1 MTELERYQQW
11 CEQAPLN
18 EAGRAALAAMQNDE
32 TERKGC
38 FGAELQF
45 GTAGIRGIMGI
56 GTNRLNDFTVR
67 RTAQGLAA
75 WLTSTELPQRCAIGY
90 DSRHNSRR
98 YAELCAVAL
107 AERGVHVYVYHEL
120 APTPMLSFAVRQLG
134 CGCGIVVSASHNAGI
149 YNGIKCY
156 GPDGCQMTDE
166 PAARV
171 FAEIE
176 KIPYFLPAEKSFED
190 FLAEGGVEFIAP
202 ELWERYYE
210 TVLGERLAT
219 VPSDNLNLL
228 YTPLCGTGNKPVRT
242 VLGRIGVNVAVVPA
256 QEKPDGDFKTCEYP
270 NPETDAA
277 LNESYKIA
285 RETHPDL
292 ILGTDPD
299 CDRVAVAVPVEGGFR
314 KLSGNEL
321 GCLLLDYIL
330 GTMQKAGTLPADPV
344 AVRSI
349 VSTPMADKIAAS
361 YGVKMRRVLTG
372 FKYIGGEILALEQK
386 HEENRFVFGFEES
399 CGYLKGTY
407 ARDKDAVVA
416 SMLTCDLAAALK
428 REGTNL
434 AEHMDALYSRFGWHE
449 ARVLSCELQGP
460 DAMEISAGFMAQ
472 MRRELPKAVCGIA
485 VTSVTDYQARVTRD
499 LVHGTEEAVT
509 LPKSNV
515 LVLQLGEKG
524 TVILR
529 PSGTEPKVKIYLTAV
544 DADRAAAL
552 KLLDDMAAEM
562 SGYLPKKRLT
572 TGRFSAIITA

>member
-11 CEQAPLN
+11 CEQAPLD

-176 KIPYFLPAEKSFED
+176 KIPYFLPAKKSFED

-299 CDRVAVAVPVEGGFR
+299 CDRVAVAVPVEGSFR

-372 FKYIGGEILALEQK
+372 FKYIGGEILALEQM

-428 REGTNL
+428 REGKNL

-544 DADRAAAL
+544 DTDRAAAM

-562 SGYLPKKRLT
+562 SGYLPKN
-572 TGRFSAIITA
+572 A

>member
-11 CEQAPLN
+11 CEQAPLD

-299 CDRVAVAVPVEGGFR
+299 CDRVAVAVPVEGSFR

-428 REGTNL
+428 REGKNL

-485 VTSVTDYQARVTRD
+485 VTSVTDYQTRVTRD

-544 DADRAAAL
+544 DADRAAAM

-562 SGYLPKKRLT
+562 SGYLPKN
-572 TGRFSAIITA
+572 A

>member
-11 CEQAPLN
+11 CEQAPLD

-202 ELWERYYE
+202 ELCERYYE

-299 CDRVAVAVPVEGGFR
+299 CDRVAVAVPVEGSFR

-544 DADRAAAL
+544 DADRAAAM

-562 SGYLPKKRLT
+562 SGYLPKN
-572 TGRFSAIITA
+572 A

>member
-330 GTMQKAGTLPADPV
+330 DTMQKAGTLPADPV

-544 DADRAAAL
+544 DADRAAAM

-562 SGYLPKKRLT
+562 SGYLPKN
-572 TGRFSAIITA
+572 A

>member
-11 CEQAPLN
+11 CEQAPLD

-156 GPDGCQMTDE
+156 GPDGCQLTDE

-210 TVLGERLAT
+210 TVLGERLTTA
-219 VPSDNLNLL
+219 PSDNLNLL

-299 CDRVAVAVPVEGGFR
+299 CDRVAVAVPVGGGFR

-434 AEHMDALYSRFGWHE
+434 AEHMNALYSRFGWHE

-544 DADRAAAL
+544 DADRAAAM

-562 SGYLPKKRLT
+562 SGYLPKN
-572 TGRFSAIITA
+572 A

>member
-171 FAEIE
+171 FGEIE

-299 CDRVAVAVPVEGGFR
+299 CDRVAVAVPVGGGFR

-428 REGTNL
+428 REGKNL

-472 MRRELPKAVCGIA
+472 MRRELPKTVCGIA

-562 SGYLPKKRLT
+562 SGYLPKN
-572 TGRFSAIITA
+572 A

>member
-38 FGAELQF
+38 FDAELQF

-176 KIPYFLPAEKSFED
+176 KIPYFLPAKKSFED

-330 GTMQKAGTLPADPV
+330 GTMQKAGTLPADPI

-485 VTSVTDYQARVTRD
+485 VTSVTDYQARVTRN

-544 DADRAAAL
+544 DADRAAAM

-562 SGYLPKKRLT
+562 SGYLPKN
-572 TGRFSAIITA
+572 A

>member
-210 TVLGERLAT
+210 TVLGERLAAI
-219 VPSDNLNLL
+219 PSDNLNLL

-485 VTSVTDYQARVTRD
+485 VTSVTDYQARVTHD

-544 DADRAAAL
+544 DTDRAAAM

-562 SGYLPKKRLT
+562 SGYLPKN
-572 TGRFSAIITA
+572 A

>member
-11 CEQAPLN
+11 CEQAPLD

-202 ELWERYYE
+202 EL
-210 TVLGERLAT
+210 
-219 VPSDNLNLL
+219 NLL

-361 YGVKMRRVLTG
+361 YGVMMRRVLTG

-434 AEHMDALYSRFGWHE
+434 AEHMDALYRRFGWHE

-544 DADRAAAL
+544 DADRAAAM

-562 SGYLPKKRLT
+562 SGYLPKN
-572 TGRFSAIITA
+572 A

>member
-11 CEQAPLN
+11 CEQAPLD

-210 TVLGERLAT
+210 TVLGERLAAI
-219 VPSDNLNLL
+219 PSDNLNLL

-299 CDRVAVAVPVEGGFR
+299 CDRVAVAVPVGGGFR

-372 FKYIGGEILALEQK
+372 FKYIGGEILTLEQK

-472 MRRELPKAVCGIA
+472 MRRDLPKAVCGIA
-485 VTSVTDYQARVTRD
+485 VTSVTDYQARVTHD

-544 DADRAAAL
+544 DADRAAAM

-562 SGYLPKKRLT
+562 SGYLPKN
-572 TGRFSAIITA
+572 A

>member
-18 EAGRAALAAMQNDE
+18 EAERAALAAMQNDE

-299 CDRVAVAVPVEGGFR
+299 CDRVAVAVPVEGSFR

-434 AEHMDALYSRFGWHE
+434 AEHMDALYRRFGWHE

-485 VTSVTDYQARVTRD
+485 VTSFTDYQARVTRD
-499 LVHGTEEAVT
+499 LLHGTEEAVT

-544 DADRAAAL
+544 DADRAAAM

-562 SGYLPKKRLT
+562 SGYLPKN
-572 TGRFSAIITA
+572 A

>member
-11 CEQAPLN
+11 CEQAPLD

-428 REGTNL
+428 REGKNL

-485 VTSVTDYQARVTRD
+485 VASVTDYQARVTRD

-544 DADRAAAL
+544 DADRAAAM

-562 SGYLPKKRLT
+562 SGYLPKN
-572 TGRFSAIITA
+572 A

>member
-11 CEQAPLN
+11 CEQAPLD

-277 LNESYKIA
+277 LNESYKLA

-416 SMLTCDLAAALK
+416 SMLTCDLAAVLK

-485 VTSVTDYQARVTRD
+485 VASVTDYQARVTRD

-544 DADRAAAL
+544 DADRAAAM

-562 SGYLPKKRLT
+562 SGYLPKN
-572 TGRFSAIITA
+572 A

>member
-299 CDRVAVAVPVEGGFR
+299 CARVAVAVPVGGGFR

-372 FKYIGGEILALEQK
+372 FKYIGGEILTLEQK

-544 DADRAAAL
+544 DADRAAAM

-562 SGYLPKKRLT
+562 SGYLPKN
-572 TGRFSAIITA
+572 A

>member
-210 TVLGERLAT
+210 TVLGERLAAI
-219 VPSDNLNLL
+219 PSDNLNLL

-299 CDRVAVAVPVEGGFR
+299 CDRVAVAVPVGGGFR

-330 GTMQKAGTLPADPV
+330 GTMQKSGTLPADPV

-544 DADRAAAL
+544 DADRAAAM

-562 SGYLPKKRLT
+562 SGYLPKN
-572 TGRFSAIITA
+572 A

>member
-219 VPSDNLNLL
+219 VPSNNLNLL

-256 QEKPDGDFKTCEYP
+256 QEKPDGDFRTCEYP

-434 AEHMDALYSRFGWHE
+434 AEHMNALYSRFGWHE

-544 DADRAAAL
+544 DADRAAAM

-562 SGYLPKKRLT
+562 SGYLPKN
-572 TGRFSAIITA
+572 A

>member
-176 KIPYFLPAEKSFED
+176 KIPYFLPVEKSFED

-544 DADRAAAL
+544 DADRAAAM

-562 SGYLPKKRLT
+562 SGYLPKN
-572 TGRFSAIITA
+572 A

>member
-434 AEHMDALYSRFGWHE
+434 AEHMNALYSRFGWHE

-544 DADRAAAL
+544 DADRAAAM

-562 SGYLPKKRLT
+562 SGYLPKN
-572 TGRFSAIITA
+572 A

>member
-11 CEQAPLN
+11 CEQAPLD

-32 TERKGC
+32 TERKGR

-219 VPSDNLNLL
+219 VPSNNLNLL

-299 CDRVAVAVPVEGGFR
+299 CDRVAVAVPVEGSFR

-428 REGTNL
+428 REGKNL
-434 AEHMDALYSRFGWHE
+434 AEHMDALYRRFGWHE

-562 SGYLPKKRLT
+562 SGYLPKN
-572 TGRFSAIITA
+572 A

>member
-11 CEQAPLN
+11 CEQAPLDK
-18 EAGRAALAAMQNDE
+18 AGRAALAAMQNDE

-299 CDRVAVAVPVEGGFR
+299 CDRVAVAVPVGGGFR

-562 SGYLPKKRLT
+562 SGYLPKN
-572 TGRFSAIITA
+572 A

>member
-11 CEQAPLN
+11 CEQAPLD

-210 TVLGERLAT
+210 TVLGERLAAI
-219 VPSDNLNLL
+219 PSDNLNLL

-299 CDRVAVAVPVEGGFR
+299 CDRVAVAVPVGGGFR

-434 AEHMDALYSRFGWHE
+434 AEHMDALYRRFGWHE

-485 VTSVTDYQARVTRD
+485 VTSVTDYQARVTHD

-562 SGYLPKKRLT
+562 SGYLPKN
-572 TGRFSAIITA
+572 A

>member
-18 EAGRAALAAMQNDE
+18 EAERAALAAMQNDE

-299 CDRVAVAVPVEGGFR
+299 CDRVAVAVPVEGSFR

-434 AEHMDALYSRFGWHE
+434 AEHMDALYRRFGWHE

-485 VTSVTDYQARVTRD
+485 VTSFTDYQARVTRD
-499 LVHGTEEAVT
+499 LLHGTEEAVT

-544 DADRAAAL
+544 DTDRAAAM

-562 SGYLPKKRLT
+562 SGYLPKN
-572 TGRFSAIITA
+572 A

>member
-11 CEQAPLN
+11 CEQAPLD

-544 DADRAAAL
+544 DADRAAAM
-552 KLLDDMAAEM
+552 KLLDDMAADM
-562 SGYLPKKRLT
+562 SGYLPKN
-572 TGRFSAIITA
+572 A

>member
-190 FLAEGGVEFIAP
+190 FLAEGGVEFIAA

-428 REGTNL
+428 REGKNL

-544 DADRAAAL
+544 DADRAAAM

-562 SGYLPKKRLT
+562 SGYLPKN
-572 TGRFSAIITA
+572 A

>member
-11 CEQAPLN
+11 CEQAPLD

-399 CGYLKGTY
+399 CGYLKGPY

-428 REGTNL
+428 REGKNL

-544 DADRAAAL
+544 DTDRAAAM

-562 SGYLPKKRLT
+562 SGYLPKN
-572 TGRFSAIITA
+572 A

>member
-18 EAGRAALAAMQNDE
+18 EAGRAALTAMQNDE

-544 DADRAAAL
+544 DADRAAAM

-562 SGYLPKKRLT
+562 SGYLPKN
-572 TGRFSAIITA
+572 A

>member
-11 CEQAPLN
+11 CEQAPLD

-171 FAEIE
+171 FGEIE

-330 GTMQKAGTLPADPV
+330 CTMQKAGTLPADPV

-372 FKYIGGEILALEQK
+372 FKYIGGEILTLEQK

-434 AEHMDALYSRFGWHE
+434 AEHMDALYRRFGWHE

-472 MRRELPKAVCGIA
+472 MRRELPKTVCGIA
-485 VTSVTDYQARVTRD
+485 VTSVTDYQTRVTRD

-562 SGYLPKKRLT
+562 SGYLPKN
-572 TGRFSAIITA
+572 A

>member
-386 HEENRFVFGFEES
+386 HEGNRFVFGFEES

-544 DADRAAAL
+544 DADRAAAM

-562 SGYLPKKRLT
+562 SGYLPKN
-572 TGRFSAIITA
+572 A

>member
-11 CEQAPLN
+11 CEQAPLDK
-18 EAGRAALAAMQNDE
+18 AGRAALAAMQNDE

-190 FLAEGGVEFIAP
+190 FLAQGGVEFIAP

-485 VTSVTDYQARVTRD
+485 VTSVTDYQTRVTRD

-544 DADRAAAL
+544 DADRAAAM

-562 SGYLPKKRLT
+562 SGYLPKN
-572 TGRFSAIITA
+572 A

>member
-256 QEKPDGDFKTCEYP
+256 QEKPDGGFKTCEYP

-544 DADRAAAL
+544 DADRAAAM

-562 SGYLPKKRLT
+562 SGYLPKN
-572 TGRFSAIITA
+572 A

>member
-299 CDRVAVAVPVEGGFR
+299 CDRVAVAVPVEGSFR

-472 MRRELPKAVCGIA
+472 MRRELPKTVCGIA

-544 DADRAAAL
+544 DADRAAAM

-562 SGYLPKKRLT
+562 SGYLPKN
-572 TGRFSAIITA
+572 A

>member
-11 CEQAPLN
+11 CEQAPLD

-386 HEENRFVFGFEES
+386 HEGNRFVFGFEES

-485 VTSVTDYQARVTRD
+485 VTSVTDYQARVTHD

-562 SGYLPKKRLT
+562 SGYLPKN
-572 TGRFSAIITA
+572 A

>member
-285 RETHPDL
+285 HETHPDL

-299 CDRVAVAVPVEGGFR
+299 CDRVAVAVPVGGGFR

-544 DADRAAAL
+544 DADRAAAM

-562 SGYLPKKRLT
+562 SGYLPKN
-572 TGRFSAIITA
+572 A

>member
-11 CEQAPLN
+11 CEQAPLD

-210 TVLGERLAT
+210 TVLGERLAAI
-219 VPSDNLNLL
+219 PSDNLNLL

-242 VLGRIGVNVAVVPA
+242 VLGRIGVNVAIVPA

-562 SGYLPKKRLT
+562 SGYLPKN
-572 TGRFSAIITA
+572 A

>member
-11 CEQAPLN
+11 CEQAPLD

-171 FAEIE
+171 FGEIE

-299 CDRVAVAVPVEGGFR
+299 CDRVAVAVPVGGGFR

-428 REGTNL
+428 REGKNL

-472 MRRELPKAVCGIA
+472 MRRELPKTVCGIA

-509 LPKSNV
+509 LPRSNV

-562 SGYLPKKRLT
+562 SGYLPKN
-572 TGRFSAIITA
+572 A

>member
-11 CEQAPLN
+11 CEQAPLD

-190 FLAEGGVEFIAP
+190 FLAQGGVEFIAP

-210 TVLGERLAT
+210 TVLGERLAAI
-219 VPSDNLNLL
+219 PSDNLNLL

-428 REGTNL
+428 REGKNL

-544 DADRAAAL
+544 DADRAAAM

-562 SGYLPKKRLT
+562 SGYLPKN
-572 TGRFSAIITA
+572 A

>member
-11 CEQAPLN
+11 CEQAPLD

-434 AEHMDALYSRFGWHE
+434 AEHMDALYRRFGWHE

-472 MRRELPKAVCGIA
+472 MRRELPKTVCGIA
-485 VTSVTDYQARVTRD
+485 VTSVTDYQTRVTRD

-544 DADRAAAL
+544 DTDRAAAM

-562 SGYLPKKRLT
+562 SGYLPKN
-572 TGRFSAIITA
+572 A

>member
-171 FAEIE
+171 FGEIE

-544 DADRAAAL
+544 DADRVAAL

-562 SGYLPKKRLT
+562 SGYLPKN
-572 TGRFSAIITA
+572 A